1 MWLDVQEKM
10 DEREKAEL
18 QKLLLEV
25 KAARETLNLILLRV
39 SYYSAC
45 FR

>member
-25 KAARETLNLILLRV
+25 KAAKATLNLLPLLV
-39 SYYSAC
+39 SYYSFWFC
-45 FR
+45 